1 MNGHL
6 AQEWP
11 LWDNFRARLSAL
23 AYSPSATRRTWQ
35 ATAGSRDRTCSA
47 SLLAPQYLEAVAVFR
62 RVEISLFNCITGAP
76 SHKWD
81 CWWHLISSLFMLE
94 DCTLMGSEAQAV
106 DRPFL
111 LVSVNVI
118 ESSGQSALSIP
129 MMINLSWL
137 QRSVSVLLLGI
148 SSFSISWKSEGF
160 IPGSLGP
167 VAGHPSRVH
176 YTDVVSCLK
185 QGYFGTLFLLKFGMN
200 LDSICMAIQYVVCNF
215 SEL

>member
-11 LWDNFRARLSAL
+11 LWDNFRARHSAL
-23 AYSPSATRRTWQ
+23 AYSPAARRTWQ

-47 SLLAPQYLEAVAVFR
+47 SPLAPRYLEVVAVFR
-62 RVEISLFNCITGAP
+62 RVEVSLFNCITGAP

-81 CWWHLISSLFMLE
+81 CRWHLISSLYMLE
-94 DCTLMGSEAQAV
+94 HCTLTGSEAQEV
-106 DRPFL
+106 DRQFL

-129 MMINLSWL
+129 MMMDLSWL

-148 SSFSISWKSEGF
+148 SSFPISWKSEYF

-167 VAGHPSRVH
+167 VVGHPSRV
-176 YTDVVSCLK
+176 YYMGVVSCLK
-185 QGYFGTLFLLKFGMN
+185 QGCFGTLFLLKFGMN
-200 LDSICMAIQYVVCNF
+200 LDSICMGIQYVVCNF